1 MSLFRER
8 FALILFIVG
17 SALGYLWFVG
27 DIQRHEH
34 LSLIGCSLLL
44 MGLYATRP
52 QLKLWQIG
60 IIGLFFRGLFV
71 SYTPELSQDFY
82 RFFWDGHLQ
91 SLGFSPYAKTPDQWI
106 SEGLKFPGIE
116 VLYQGM
122 GSLSAEHFSNYPPLS
137 QYLFRLAVSIQH
149 SLTGQILFFRL
160 LLVGADLAIFWGGI
174 QVLRNLRISPETMGW
189 YFLNPLIII
198 EGVGNLHF
206 EGVMWAFFV
215 WGLYSSIRYRGIVW
229 CGLAFGASIA
239 TKLLPLLV
247 LPLYWQRLGWKK
259 SMGMGMIIGLL
270 CLLLSL
276 PFWVEAGGSHY
287 WETLQL
293 WFNRF
298 EFNGSIYRLIRWVG
312 FQIKG
317 YNIIRQ
323 LGQVSPWILMGCIG
337 IFTFLKNNRSPKAL
351 LNHMLWVLTFYL
363 CTATTIHPWYLS
375 SLVLMSVFTGYLFP
389 LLWSATVFF
398 SYTAYGI
405 DGFQES
411 GWILAMEYIPV
422 YGLLVYE
429 IFRGPVRDQIM
440 WRRSTSLV
448 VR

>member
-8 FALILFIVG
+8 LSLILFVVG

-52 QLKLWQIG
+52 HLKLHHIL
-60 IIGLFFRGLFV
+60 ILGLFFRGLFIFY
-71 SYTPELSQDFY
+71 SPELSQDFY

-91 SLGFSPYAKTPDQWI
+91 KLGYSPYAQTPNQWVDQ
-106 SEGLKFPGIE
+106 GLYFKGIE
-116 VLYQGM
+116 LLHQGM
-122 GSLSAEHFSNYPPLS
+122 GSLSAGHFSNYPPLS
-137 QYLFRLAVSIQH
+137 QYLFRIAVSTYH
-149 SLTGQILFFRL
+149 TLEGQILIFRL
-160 LLVGADLAIFWGGI
+160 LLLGADLALFWGGI
-174 QVLRNLRISPETMGW
+174 RVLQTLRLSSESIGW

-198 EGVGNLHF
+198 EGIGNLHF

-215 WGLYSSIRYRGIVW
+215 WGLYGSLRYKTIVW
-229 CGLAFGASIA
+229 SGLAFGASIA
-239 TKLLPLLV
+239 TKLLPLIV
-247 LPLYWQRLGWKK
+247 LPLYWQRLGLKK
-259 SMGMGMIIGLL
+259 SIGLGMIVGLV

-276 PFWVEAGGSHY
+276 PFWVEAGANNY

-298 EFNGSIYRLIRWVG
+298 EFNGSIYNVVRWIG
-312 FQIKG
+312 YQTKG

-323 LGQVSPWILMGCIG
+323 LGQVTPWILMGCIG
-337 IFTFLKNNRSPKAL
+337 VFTFLKNNRTTQAL
-351 LNHMLWVLTFYL
+351 FRNMLWVLTIYL
-363 CTATTIHPWYLS
+363 CMATTVHPWYLS
-375 SLVLMSVFTGYLFP
+375 SLVLMSVFTGYLYP

-405 DGFQES
+405 DSFNES
-411 GWILAMEYIPV
+411 DWILALEYIPF

-429 IFRGPVRDQIM
+429 IFKGPVRDQIM

-448 VR
+448 DK